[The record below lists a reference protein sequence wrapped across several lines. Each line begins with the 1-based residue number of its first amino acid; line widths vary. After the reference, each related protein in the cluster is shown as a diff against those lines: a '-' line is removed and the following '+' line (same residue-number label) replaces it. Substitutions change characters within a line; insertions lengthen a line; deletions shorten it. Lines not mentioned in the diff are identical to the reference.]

1 MDILNEEIENLILI
15 KNEYINQ
22 SKHMIQLLEKQIKNM
37 QNKIYETCIKDN
49 GDHKWIMEVEK
60 GVYGETYYYCEKCKY
75 LSD

>member
-1 MDILNEEIENLILI
+1 
-15 KNEYINQ
+15 
-22 SKHMIQLLEKQIKNM
+22 MIQLLEKQIKNM
-37 QNKIYETCIKDN
+37 QNKIYETCLKEN